1 MSETNK
7 KKLLYQQLKEHILED
22 YKNQPY
28 HTPLPGERAL
38 CDIYHVS
45 RPTVRKAL
53 ELLEED
59 GCITRFPGKGAFFI
73 GESKIENGKKVVSSA
88 IALYNQAK
96 LRGNYTHSRVLT
108 QRIELA
114 NDRMI
119 LS

>member
-59 GCITRFPGKGAFFI
+59 GCITRFPGKGCF
-73 GESKIENGKKVVSSA
+73 
-88 IALYNQAK
+88 LYRRKQNRKREKSCFLCDCA
-96 LRGNYTHSRVLT
+96 V
-108 QRIELA
+108 
-114 NDRMI
+114 
-119 LS
+119 

>member
-1 MSETNK
+1 MMKWRNAMSETNK

-38 CDIYHVS
+38 FDIYHVS

-59 GCITRFPGKGAFFI
+59 GCITRFPGKGDSFGRFRC
-73 GESKIENGKKVVSSA
+73 KA
-88 IALYNQAK
+88 I
-96 LRGNYTHSRVLT
+96 
-108 QRIELA
+108 
-114 NDRMI
+114 
-119 LS
+119 